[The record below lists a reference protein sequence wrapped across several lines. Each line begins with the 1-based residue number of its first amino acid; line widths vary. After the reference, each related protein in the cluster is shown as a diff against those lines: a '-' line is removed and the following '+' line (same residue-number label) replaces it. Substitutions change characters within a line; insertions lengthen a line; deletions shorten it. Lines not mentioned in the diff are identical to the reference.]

1 MKPPSWKGDYQAE
14 IWASLESIGQ
24 MVAEHEVTAVLDG
37 GDFFHIKAP
46 SRNSHALTRR
56 TAVIHGKYKCPIY
69 SVIGN
74 HDIVYN
80 DLSSLDR
87 QPLGVMFASKVFHCL
102 EEQVF
107 KDGDLQVR
115 VVGVHYSLHRTL
127 DDLLEIKKKPGDT
140 FLVAVV
146 HALATE
152 NPPTEVEGFF
162 KEPVFCYS
170 DLVTPDGPDLWCLGH
185 WHQDQGIVNIKLQSK
200 SEFSALSG
208 AEDSEIKGKYFVN
221 QGAVSRGALNHDN
234 ISRIPQVALLEFE
247 PSGIKVKTIPLKV
260 APAEEVFDFEKKERI
275 ESENRSID
283 RFIERLQED
292 ATFDPTA
299 TIEKNIQAL
308 DFAAEVRDMA
318 LAYLERARETS

>member
-1 MKPPSWKGDYQAE
+1 MSRIAFIFRTDVHASDMNPPSWKGDYQAE

-24 MVAEHEVTAVLDG
+24 MAAEHKITAVLDG

-56 TAVIHGKYKCPIY
+56 TAAIHDKYKCPIY
-69 SVIGN
+69 SVVGN

-80 DLSSLDR
+80 DFSSLDR
-87 QPLGVMFASKVFHCL
+87 QPLGVMFASKVFHRL

-115 VVGVHYSLHRTL
+115 VVGVSYSLHRTL

-162 KEPVFCYS
+162 KEPVFRYS
-170 DLVTPDGPDLWCLGH
+170 ALVTQDGPDLMCFGH
-185 WHQDQGIVNIKLQSK
+185 WHQDQGIVNIK
-200 SEFSALSG
+200 
-208 AEDSEIKGKYFVN
+208 DKYFVN

-247 PSGIKVKTIPLKV
+247 PSGIKVTTIPLKV

-292 ATFDPTA
+292 ATFDPTT

-318 LAYLERARETS
+318 LAYLERARQTS

>member
-1 MKPPSWKGDYQAE
+1 LPRIAFIYRTDVHASDMKPPSWKGDYQAE
-14 IWASLESIGQ
+14 IWSSLEAIGQ
-24 MVAEHEVTAVLDG
+24 MAEEHEVTAVLDG

-56 TAVIHGKYKCPIY
+56 TAAIHANYKCPIY
-69 SVIGN
+69 LVVGN
-74 HDIVYN
+74 HDITYN

-87 QPLGVMFASKVFHCL
+87 QPLGVMFASKVFYRL

-115 VVGVHYSLHRTL
+115 VVGVPYSLHRTL
-127 DDLLEIKKKPGDT
+127 DELLAIKKKPGDT

-152 NPPTEVEGFF
+152 NPPAEVEGFF
-162 KEPVFCYS
+162 KEPVFRYS
-170 DLVTPDGPDLWCLGH
+170 DLVTSDGPDLFCMGH
-185 WHQDQGIVNIKLQSK
+185 WHQDQGIVNIK
-200 SEFSALSG
+200 E
-208 AEDSEIKGKYFVN
+208 KYFVN

-234 ISRIPQVALLEFE
+234 IKRIPQVALLEFDS
-247 PSGIKVKTIPLKV
+247 SGIKVKTIPLEV
-260 APAEEVFDFEKKERI
+260 APAEEVFDFDRKERI

-283 RFIERLQED
+283 KFIERLQED

-308 DFAAEVRDMA
+308 DFVAEVRDMA
-318 LAYLERARETS
+318 LAYLERAREAG